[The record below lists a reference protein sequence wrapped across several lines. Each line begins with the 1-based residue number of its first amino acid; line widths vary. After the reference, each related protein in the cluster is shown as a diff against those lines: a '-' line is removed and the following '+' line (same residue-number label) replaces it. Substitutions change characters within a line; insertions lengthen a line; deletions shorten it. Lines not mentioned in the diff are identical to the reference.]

1 MLEDNMENYILK
13 NINQDNIE
21 YLVFGTSVE
30 SPLFCITEIAKNIRD
45 NKDVKVLFD
54 QLLQTGNSENRFLM
68 LELKNGTFELSSA
81 TCINPQ
87 IISDEIKIHITEFL
101 RQNPKILKY
110 SILLNDQKKIIEQ
123 GGII

>member
-1 MLEDNMENYILK
+1 MENYVLK
-13 NINQDNIE
+13 KVNQNSIE

-30 SPLFCITEIAKNIRD
+30 SPLFCITEIAKKLD
-45 NKDVKVLFD
+45 ENKEAKVLFD
-54 QLLQTGNSENRFLM
+54 QLLQTGNSDNRFLM
-68 LELKNGTFELSSA
+68 IEFKNGNFELSSA

-87 IISDEIKIHITEFL
+87 TINDGIKSQITDFL
-101 RQNPKILKY
+101 RQNPQILKY